1 MRPPPVTATLPSGTV
16 IVGDGSLTLSPGAVL
31 HCARPGCA
39 LTVAL
44 GPAATLTLRPDARL
58 HAGFLNV
65 TAGVVAVRRVPALAS
80 TRTKP
85 ADPDETRGWTGVGG
99 AGYGG
104 EGAACPIDG
113 AAVPARPGGPGYAHD
128 EFIRVGVG
136 SVGGPGGAT
145 EPRLRPRPRR
155 ARPPG
160 ARAAVAWW

>member
-1 MRPPPVTATLPSGTV
+1 MR
-16 IVGDGSLTLSPGAVL
+16 
-31 HCARPGCA
+31 A

-65 TAGVVAVRRVPALAS
+65 TAGVVAVVGPGARVDADQAG
-80 TRTKP
+80 
-85 ADPDETRGWTGVGG
+85 DPDETRGWTGVGG

-113 AAVPARPGGPGYAHD
+113 AAVPARPGGPGYAYD

-136 SVGGPGGAT
+136 SAGGPGGD